1 MKNKLYIMLL
11 TVMIFTAIGGVVGC
25 SSKDSQISDMASS
38 LGESSDSGVGSTEIE
53 ESNFRGAS
61 GDEVNGDTGTA
72 KKSNGFSKI
81 LEKLMAITNY
91 SAASTSSK
99 DNKDGVSDTDK
110 TSMEYTDND
119 VLGGDSITKK
129 NPEDSIGLSEAAID
143 SHSSSDLSNYKNDYV
158 EFISY
163 PDQQIS
169 DGMGMVLTNLSANKG
184 VKMVFTIS
192 ENGKVLKKSEA
203 IDAGKDWTVNAKDL
217 GLKEGKYDITILSEA
232 YTENGTTLNC
242 VEQTIVLTV
251 GEQVAGTQTKYFED
265 DNQPNG
271 TSYETA
277 VYYEADNTEFST
289 IVPAVVGIEKDDIGA
304 DIYVSFRALNAKK
317 GMTATVKATNVD
329 NKTTIALAGGSEK
342 ATAVLSSEK
351 DGDAS
356 LNYTFNKVYSGLQQ
370 VGPIHCNVE
379 KGKAAKQSYYG
390 TCKFTVGLTTSSSK

>member
-38 LGESSDSGVGSTEIE
+38 LCEGSDSDVGNTEIE
-53 ESNFRGAS
+53 ESNFRGVG
-61 GDEVNGDTGTA
+61 GDEVNDDTGTA

-91 SAASTSSK
+91 SAASTSG
-99 DNKDGVSDTDK
+99 KDGVSDTDK

-129 NPEDSIGLSEAAID
+129 NPEDSIGLSEAASD

-163 PDQQIS
+163 QDQQIS
-169 DGMGMVLTNLSANKG
+169 ESMGMVLTNLSANKG
-184 VKMVFTIS
+184 VKIVFTIS
-192 ENGKVLKKSEA
+192 ENGKVLKKSET

-217 GLKEGKYDITILSEA
+217 GLKEGKYNITILSEA

-251 GEQVAGTQTKYFED
+251 EEQVAGTQTKYFED

-390 TCKFTVGLTTSSSK
+390 TCKFTVGLAASSSK